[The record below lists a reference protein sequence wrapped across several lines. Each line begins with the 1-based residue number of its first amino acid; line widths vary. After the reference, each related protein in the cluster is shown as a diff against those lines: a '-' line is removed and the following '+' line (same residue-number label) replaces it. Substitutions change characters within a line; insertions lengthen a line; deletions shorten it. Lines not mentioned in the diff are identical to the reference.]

1 MSVYLDSSD
10 LGSNSQCLSA
20 APLRPVRSTHRVR
33 RCWDLALSA
42 QHVLRERR
50 ATPRTAQ
57 SAAGHP
63 RRPSLPRSRASR
75 RSHVARVATV
85 AASPGGGGGPGDGDP
100 DQPDP
105 PASPWPNRQCLVSRF
120 PEPLSSWSLIPP
132 GLWPEGRHCMV
143 SGRCR

>member
-42 QHVLRERR
+42 QRVLRERR

-63 RRPSLPRSRASR
+63 HRPSLPRSRAPR
-75 RSHVARVATV
+75 RFHVARVATV
-85 AASPGGGGGPGDGDP
+85 AASPGDSPGDGDP

-105 PASPWPNRQCLVSRF
+105 PASPWPNRQGLVSRF
-120 PEPLSSWSLIPP
+120 PEPLSPWSLIPSGP
-132 GLWPEGRHCMV
+132 EPVGLLAHGLTGGGR
-143 SGRCR
+143 

>member
-1 MSVYLDSSD
+1 MPVYLDSSD

-42 QHVLRERR
+42 QRVLRERR

-63 RRPSLPRSRASR
+63 RRPPLIRPRAPR

-85 AASPGGGGGPGDGDP
+85 AASPGDSPGDGDP
-100 DQPDP
+100 DQQGDP
-105 PASPWPNRQCLVSRF
+105 PASPWLHGQGLVPLSPELPSSDPIPSG
-120 PEPLSSWSLIPP
+120 PEPV
-132 GLWPEGRHCMV
+132 GR
-143 SGRCR
+143 RCVGFGGDCR